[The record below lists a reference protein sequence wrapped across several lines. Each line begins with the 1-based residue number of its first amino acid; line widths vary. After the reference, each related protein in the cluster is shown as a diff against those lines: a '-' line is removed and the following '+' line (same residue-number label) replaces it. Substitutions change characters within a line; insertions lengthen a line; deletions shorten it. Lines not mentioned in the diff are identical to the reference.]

1 MSSLN
6 AEVVVLGSGPGGY
19 TAAFRAA
26 DLGKKV
32 ILIEKYDS
40 IGGVCLNVGC
50 IPSKALLHATKVM
63 DEAEDMS
70 NHGIVFSK
78 PKVDLKKL
86 VEWKQSVINR
96 LTGGLAALAKQ
107 RNVQIVKGY
116 GKFLSDKSIE
126 VVEGSQKT
134 TITFENCIIAA
145 GSKPVKLPFVPEDP
159 RIIDST
165 GALKLENFPKNML
178 ILGGGIIG
186 CEMAQVYSQL
196 GAKITIVE
204 MFGQLM
210 PGADKDII
218 KPFQNRVKKKYELLL
233 ETKVVKVDAKKDG
246 IYVTFEGKNAPEKP
260 VKYDKVL
267 VDVCRTTNGNL
278 IDADK
283 A

>member
-1 MSSLN
+1 MEFLGAKFLTAICANLTDLKKIDFCRFYRFYSIEKGFIASSLN
-6 AEVVVLGSGPGGY
+6 AEVVVLGSGSGGY

-134 TITFENCIIAA
+134 TIT
-145 GSKPVKLPFVPEDP
+145 
-159 RIIDST
+159 
-165 GALKLENFPKNML
+165 LK
-178 ILGGGIIG
+178 
-186 CEMAQVYSQL
+186 
-196 GAKITIVE
+196 IV
-204 MFGQLM
+204 
-210 PGADKDII
+210 
-218 KPFQNRVKKKYELLL
+218 
-233 ETKVVKVDAKKDG
+233 
-246 IYVTFEGKNAPEKP
+246 
-260 VKYDKVL
+260 
-267 VDVCRTTNGNL
+267 
-278 IDADK
+278 
-283 A
+283 